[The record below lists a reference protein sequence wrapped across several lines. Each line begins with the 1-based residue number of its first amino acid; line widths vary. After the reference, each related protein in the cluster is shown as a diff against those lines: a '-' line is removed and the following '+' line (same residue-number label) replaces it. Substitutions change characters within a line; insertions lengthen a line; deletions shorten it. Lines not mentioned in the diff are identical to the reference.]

1 MGRSVSVFVLSE
13 FVKKFW
19 SCLFLS
25 IVNMVVVKVQTK
37 KATTGPVASSLPVT
51 VRDTEREVVATRLI
65 QTHSMVAATVAA
77 GDVPHPPL
85 LGKLQGCWKR
95 ESVPARSD
103 CGSAEGKGSVGMHCK
118 KIHAP
123 GTVGQGRF
131 LQRNP
136 DQDFHQWPCCSR
148 GCSVVQ
154 IPDGYALDNSS
165 RICQG
170 GNTGGNCEQA

>member
-1 MGRSVSVFVLSE
+1 MG
-13 FVKKFW
+13 
-19 SCLFLS
+19 
-25 IVNMVVVKVQTK
+25 
-37 KATTGPVASSLPVT
+37 
-51 VRDTEREVVATRLI
+51 
-65 QTHSMVAATVAA
+65 
-77 GDVPHPPL
+77 
-85 LGKLQGCWKR
+85 KR

-154 IPDGYALDNSS
+154 IPDGYLWITAPESAREETQGEIVSKLDSEVYESEMDDEEEEGMEDTLEKEDEEGTMEDTMEETVEMVQEEMRN
-165 RICQG
+165 I
-170 GNTGGNCEQA
+170 NKEDKLYI